1 MLIGQELCKA
11 LFNDE
16 YQYVLAVHCDHEHI
30 HNHIIV
36 NNVNFYTGKTFET
49 EHNQGKIPERAWS
62 KLRTISDELCRKH
75 GLSIIEN
82 PHLSKGKSH
91 WEWELDKHNLSW
103 KEQLKRA
110 IDEVIKVSEDFEDFL
125 AKCADFGILVD
136 YNPDHKIDLKFM
148 LAEQKERNPRAKFT
162 RAKTL
167 GYFYES
173 KQIAQRII
181 SYKYQ
186 MSHSPKAKI
195 IRTTA
200 ERFQQSQGLQNWA
213 DRENM
218 KVASKALNEMTASNS
233 TIEELESAAH
243 RALAK
248 FTVSSAPMFSM
259 SDRLHEI
266 DEQIPI
272 IEKFNK
278 FHPYHKKYVSLEG
291 KAKTKYKSDHSYEL
305 SEYREVYQKMKELF
319 PDGNPPKLKD
329 LRAERETVQ
338 KEYDELCA
346 ERTAYKKEADRLSRL
361 ARQKRDSQKTVQRY
375 LQNEQAAK
383 RKKNQLE

>member
-1 MLIGQELCKA
+1 
-11 LFNDE
+11 
-16 YQYVLAVHCDHEHI
+16 
-30 HNHIIV
+30 
-36 NNVNFYTGKTFET
+36 
-49 EHNQGKIPERAWS
+49 
-62 KLRTISDELCRKH
+62 
-75 GLSIIEN
+75 
-82 PHLSKGKSH
+82 
-91 WEWELDKHNLSW
+91 
-103 KEQLKRA
+103 
-110 IDEVIKVSEDFEDFL
+110 
-125 AKCADFGILVD
+125 
-136 YNPDHKIDLKFM
+136 M
-148 LAEQKERNPRAKFT
+148 LAAQKERNPRARFT

-167 GYFYES
+167 GWFYES
-173 KQIAQRII
+173 KQIARRIET
-181 SYKYQ
+181 YKY
-186 MSHSPKAKI
+186 MTTHAPKVRLI
-195 IRTTA
+195 PTTA

-218 KVASKALNEMTASNS
+218 KVVSKALNEMTADNS

-259 SDRLHEI
+259 SNRLHEI
-266 DEQIPI
+266 DEQISV

-278 FHPYHKKYVSLEG
+278 FHPYHKQYVSLEG
-291 KAKTKYKSDHSYEL
+291 KAKTKYKSDYNDEL

-319 PDGNPPKLKD
+319 PDGNPPKLKA

-361 ARQKRDSQKTVQRY
+361 ARQKRDSQKTIQRY